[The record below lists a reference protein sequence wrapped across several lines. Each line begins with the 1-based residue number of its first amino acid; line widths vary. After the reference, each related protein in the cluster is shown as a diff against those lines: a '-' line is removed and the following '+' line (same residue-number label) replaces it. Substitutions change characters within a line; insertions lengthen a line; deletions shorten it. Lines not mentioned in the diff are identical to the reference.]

1 MRKQIEI
8 QSAIKFNGGGHIN
21 HTLFWKNLAP
31 SSSGGGQ
38 LKDGALKSAIEKDF
52 GSVDKLKEHFNKTT
66 AAVQGS
72 GWGWLGYSPLTQK
85 LEVVTTKDQDPLIS
99 HAPVLGVDVWEHAY
113 YLQYKNLRP
122 KVSEFPSSF

>member
-1 MRKQIEI
+1 M
-8 QSAIKFNGGGHIN
+8 
-21 HTLFWKNLAP
+21 
-31 SSSGGGQ
+31 
-38 LKDGALKSAIEKDF
+38 KDGALKSAIEKDF